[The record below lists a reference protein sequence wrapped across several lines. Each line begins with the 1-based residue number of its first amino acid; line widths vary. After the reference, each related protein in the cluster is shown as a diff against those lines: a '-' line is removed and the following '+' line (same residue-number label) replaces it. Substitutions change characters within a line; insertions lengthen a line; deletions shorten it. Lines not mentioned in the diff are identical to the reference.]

1 MSVLKVL
8 RERVAPEL
16 NFLYTTP
23 PADTPAGPDCG
34 WHGPEHALHT
44 FIVARMFGA
53 EAELCRGD
61 YAVLSRFLPPLT
73 TLERDAKH
81 AWCTVNGAA
90 PVDLSVTFELFG
102 QAPQLRSPIVGDGPN
117 GDWVIQYAEDD
128 SAMDEDFSNANEILY
143 VEREIIAHTAL
154 ELLDQPGLFLP
165 DNPMAATLA
174 PITLHCFACAA
185 GGGRSIRNQANRAAA
200 LASIAVQYPDAQAQ
214 VRETLLKAAGN

>member
-34 WHGPEHALHT
+34 WHGHEHALHT
-44 FIVARMFGA
+44 FLVARMFGA

-73 TLERDAKH
+73 TLEREPKH
-81 AWCTVNGAA
+81 AWCTVNGVA

-117 GDWVIQYAEDD
+117 GDWKIQYAEDD
-128 SAMDEDFSNANEILY
+128 SAMDEDFSNDNELLY
-143 VEREIIAHTAL
+143 VEREIIEIDARDLLAHP
-154 ELLDQPGLFLP
+154 EQFLSGTP
-165 DNPMAATLA
+165 SAETLA
-174 PITLHCFACAA
+174 QITLHCYACAA
-185 GGGRSIRNQANRAAA
+185 GGGHSIRNRTNREAA
-200 LASIAVQYPDAQAQ
+200 LAAIKEQYPLAMPAI
-214 VRETLLKAAGN
+214 RAKLPE